1 MYIYIYISRM
11 FFFQIKGKKLSNCH
25 WFFSKKNQNLPL
37 IPIYLESSI
46 EKMKKKQFSN
56 ITHDGHMG

>member
-1 MYIYIYISRM
+1 M
-11 FFFQIKGKKLSNCH
+11 FFLQIKGKKLSNCH